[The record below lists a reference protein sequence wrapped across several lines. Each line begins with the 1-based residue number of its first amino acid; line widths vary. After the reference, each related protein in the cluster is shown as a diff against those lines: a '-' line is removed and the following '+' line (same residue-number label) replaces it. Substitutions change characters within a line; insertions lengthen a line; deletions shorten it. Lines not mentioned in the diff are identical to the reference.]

1 MKYFHQKALLL
12 ASIMYLLG
20 ACSESAT
27 NNSSYD
33 GKTYDVSKN
42 NDSSLVV
49 KSNKNG
55 NYYELAI
62 SGSGE
67 AIDFSSRTEVPWNPI
82 IKKVNKLII
91 EENVKY
97 IGDYFFNSLNFPYH
111 ILPKS
116 ITSIGEHSFNES
128 SIIYTYGS
136 KLFDSNNIYYFS
148 ENTPTQK
155 GNYFHIVD
163 GVPTIWTSM
172 LTDVS
177 VLFIGNSFTYKQG
190 TVENPAVPAYFSKIL
205 KNFDLNSTID
215 FVVKGSYKLVDYA
228 NPNDEMGAIVESKL
242 TSNQYDFIIL
252 QEQSTTP
259 INNYNTFNNAVKKLK
274 TRISQTQKTA
284 KVVLYE
290 TWGSPTAIAGTDF
303 KTCGEMEMVLR
314 KAYETS
320 ATENGCQ
327 VNYVG
332 KVFTY
337 VYETLNI
344 NIYSEDNR
352 HQSNLGA
359 YLSAATHA
367 RSLFGFDMTKCT
379 EFTDFTQ
386 SECAPLLGAVNH
398 EI

>member
-42 NDSSLVV
+42 SDASLVV
-49 KSNKNG
+49 TSNKNG
-55 NYYELAI
+55 NYYELTI

-205 KNFDLNSTID
+205 KNFDLDSTID

-242 TSNQYDFIIL
+242 TSNQYD
-252 QEQSTTP
+252 S
-259 INNYNTFNNAVKKLK
+259 
-274 TRISQTQKTA
+274 
-284 KVVLYE
+284 
-290 TWGSPTAIAGTDF
+290 
-303 KTCGEMEMVLR
+303 
-314 KAYETS
+314 
-320 ATENGCQ
+320 
-327 VNYVG
+327 
-332 KVFTY
+332 
-337 VYETLNI
+337 
-344 NIYSEDNR
+344 
-352 HQSNLGA
+352 
-359 YLSAATHA
+359 
-367 RSLFGFDMTKCT
+367 
-379 EFTDFTQ
+379 
-386 SECAPLLGAVNH
+386 
-398 EI
+398 